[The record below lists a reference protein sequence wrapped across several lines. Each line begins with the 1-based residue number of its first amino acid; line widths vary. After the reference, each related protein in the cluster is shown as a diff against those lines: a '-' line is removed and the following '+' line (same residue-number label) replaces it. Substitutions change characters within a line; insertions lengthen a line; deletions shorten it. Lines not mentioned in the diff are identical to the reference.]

1 MLNKSDIDFL
11 ANFSN
16 WNIGFEHDPK
26 TGLTEVSF
34 SIGIDVTYDFGFEL
48 SVEDFCDLSCKVFDR
63 YEAFDPDEETALWI
77 GPDGH
82 GKNGAPYHIQ
92 DILDEMNQID
102 EELRKLAVAC
112 LERRDQI
119 G

>member
-16 WNIGFEHDPK
+16 WNIGIEHDPK
-26 TGLTEVSF
+26 TSLTKVSF
-34 SIGIDVTYDFGFEL
+34 SIDIDLTYDFGFEL
-48 SVEDFCDLSCKVFDR
+48 SVEDFRDLTREIFNR
-63 YEAFDPDEETALWI
+63 YEAFDPDEETALWL

-82 GKNGAPYHIQ
+82 GRNGAPYHIQ

-102 EELRKLAVAC
+102 EELRQLAVAC
-112 LERRDQI
+112 LDRRNEI

>member
-11 ANFSN
+11 VNIPNWVVNFKHN
-16 WNIGFEHDPK
+16 QKN
-26 TGLTEVSF
+26 GLTEVSF
-34 SIGIDVTYDFGFEL
+34 WIDTGVTYDFGIEL
-48 SVEDFCDLSCKVFDR
+48 SVEDFCDLTREVFDR
-63 YEAFDPDEETALWI
+63 YEGFDPDEETALWI

-102 EELRKLAVAC
+102 EELRKLYVAC
-112 LERRDQI
+112 VDRRDEI